1 MDLVNSLAIA
11 LISDEDKTAGNE
23 ALGILNDV
31 ISANPRAYTQVNIPK
46 GTHLEPADVILYI
59 RTHLPPSLHI
69 SYNRTQIRILG
80 EKDDNYTFF
89 LKFRSFDIQN
99 MRSETITLTSR
110 WIEPQQPRPPSAG
123 DLRQRKSDYKLRVM
137 NLISGGEKRQETID
151 KFLDK
156 VSLPNALMYDDRVSG
171 VLVFKHGH
179 GNYLHLSSSPS
190 HPPHNLQYTI

>member
-99 MRSETITLTSR
+99 MRSETI
-110 WIEPQQPRPPSAG
+110 
-123 DLRQRKSDYKLRVM
+123 
-137 NLISGGEKRQETID
+137 
-151 KFLDK
+151 
-156 VSLPNALMYDDRVSG
+156 
-171 VLVFKHGH
+171 
-179 GNYLHLSSSPS
+179 
-190 HPPHNLQYTI
+190 